1 MHNPPPEADDF
12 PEHNDVFIYWGRNC
26 FGHSLSLLTVQMT
39 RKKAYWLTGIL
50 LLVTVLAAN
59 LTPLNWLFMISVDA
73 DRYCYANLSGT
84 VTVME
89 NRFKN
94 RAISD
99 FSQFSHVKPECRV
112 PGFEGDTLM
121 YRLFS
126 KQPLAFWRWKE
137 YLTDE
142 RYNLPY
148 ITWET
153 IKERRMPYID
163 TLSNTPC
170 RDF

>member
-1 MHNPPPEADDF
+1 MYSRRFVP
-12 PEHNDVFIYWGRNC
+12 
-26 FGHSLSLLTVQMT
+26 LSSVLTAPMT
-39 RKKAYWLTGIL
+39 RKKAYRLAGIL
-50 LLVTVLAAN
+50 VLLTLLAAN
-59 LTPLNWLFMISVDA
+59 FTPLNWLFKISVDA
-73 DRYCYANLSGT
+73 DRYCYSNLSGT

-94 RAISD
+94 RAISNFGQ
-99 FSQFSHVKPECRV
+99 FSQVKPECRV
-112 PGFEGDTLM
+112 PGFESDTLM

-142 RYNLPY
+142 RYQLPY
-148 ITWET
+148 ASWEEV
-153 IKERRMPYID
+153 KERRKTYID